1 MQATKLSLRPHDNR
15 MPATIDSFIVQSQG
29 LWHHCLSGH

>member
-15 MPATIDSFIVQSQG
+15 MPDTIDSFIVQSQG
-29 LWHHCLSGH
+29 L

>member
-29 LWHHCLSGH
+29 L